1 MNDTVQPSCNVTYMT
16 SKVSAGF
23 PSPADDYLENNLNL
37 DKLLIKNRPSTF
49 LIRAGGDSMINIGI
63 YDGDILIVDRS
74 LDAKS
79 KDIVIASIFGELTV
93 KKLILD
99 VHGNP
104 QLKSENELYS
114 NIEIKNKE
122 DLIIWGVVTSV
133 IHQFIKY

>member
-1 MNDTVQPSCNVTYMT
+1 MNDIVQPSCHVPYII

-93 KKLILD
+93 KKLLLD
-99 VHGNP
+99 IHGNP
-104 QLKSENELYS
+104 QLKPENELYS
-114 NIEIKNKE
+114 SIEIKNKE

>member
-1 MNDTVQPSCNVTYMT
+1 MNSIVQPSCHVPYII

-79 KDIVIASIFGELTV
+79 KDIVIASIFGDLTV

>member
-1 MNDTVQPSCNVTYMT
+1 MNDIVQPSCHVPYII

-79 KDIVIASIFGELTV
+79 KDIVIASIFGELSV
-93 KKLILD
+93 IIFLHDI
-99 VHGNP
+99 HGNP

>member
-1 MNDTVQPSCNVTYMT
+1 MNDIVRSSLHVPYMI

-49 LIRAGGDSMINIGI
+49 LIRAGGDSMVNIGI

-74 LDAKS
+74 LDAKN

-93 KKLILD
+93 KKLLFD
-99 VHGNP
+99 AQGNP

-122 DLIIWGVVTSV
+122 DLIICGVVTSV

>member
-1 MNDTVQPSCNVTYMT
+1 MNKTGEPLYSIPYII

-23 PSPADDYLENNLNL
+23 PSPADDYLEKNLSIE
-37 DKLLIKNRPSTF
+37 KLLIKNQPSTF

-74 LDAKS
+74 LDAKN

-93 KKLILD
+93 KRLMLD
-99 VHGNP
+99 IQGNP
-104 QLKSENELYS
+104 ELKSENSLYS

-122 DLIIWGVVTSV
+122 DLLIWGVVTST

>member
-1 MNDTVQPSCNVTYMT
+1 MNNTVQPSCHVPYII

-23 PSPADDYLENNLNL
+23 PSPADDYIENNLNL

>member
-1 MNDTVQPSCNVTYMT
+1 MNDIVQPSCNVTYMT

-99 VHGNP
+99 IHGNP

>member
-1 MNDTVQPSCNVTYMT
+1 MNDIVQPSCHVTYMI

-93 KKLILD
+93 KKLLLD
-99 VHGNP
+99 IHGNP

-114 NIEIKNKE
+114 SIEIKNKE

>member
-1 MNDTVQPSCNVTYMT
+1 MNDIVRPFNHVPYTI

-49 LIRAGGDSMINIGI
+49 LIRAGGDSMVNIGI

-74 LDAKS
+74 LDAKN
-79 KDIVIASIFGELTV
+79 KDIVIASIFSELTV
-93 KKLILD
+93 KKLLFD
-99 VHGNP
+99 SQGNP
-104 QLKSENELYS
+104 YLKSENELYS

>member
-1 MNDTVQPSCNVTYMT
+1 MNNIVQSSCHVPYII

-37 DKLLIKNRPSTF
+37 NKLLIKNRPSTF

-93 KKLILD
+93 KKLLLD

>member
-1 MNDTVQPSCNVTYMT
+1 MNNTVQPSCHVPYII

-23 PSPADDYLENNLNL
+23 PSPADDYIENNLNL

-49 LIRAGGDSMINIGI
+49 LIRVGGDSMINIGI

-93 KKLILD
+93 KKLLLD

>member
-1 MNDTVQPSCNVTYMT
+1 MNNIVQPSCHVPYII

-93 KKLILD
+93 KKLLID
-99 VHGNP
+99 IHGNP

>member
-99 VHGNP
+99 IHGNP

>member
-1 MNDTVQPSCNVTYMT
+1 MNDIVQPSCHVPYII

-37 DKLLIKNRPSTF
+37 DKLLIKNQPSTF

-93 KKLILD
+93 KKLLLD
-99 VHGNP
+99 IHGNP

-114 NIEIKNKE
+114 SIEIKNKE

>member
-1 MNDTVQPSCNVTYMT
+1 MNDIVQPSSHVTYMI

>member
-1 MNDTVQPSCNVTYMT
+1 MT
-16 SKVSAGF
+16 SYPVPYVISKVSAGF
-23 PSPADDYLENNLNL
+23 PSPADDYLEKNLNL

-63 YDGDILIVDRS
+63 YDGDILVVDRS
-74 LDAKS
+74 LDAKN

-93 KKLILD
+93 KKLLFDIQ
-99 VHGNP
+99 GNP